1 MSRAKETAKP
11 QQIKD
16 RFGLAGAVNLVR
28 PFFRRYR
35 LRLLIGFLALV
46 TVDLLQLVIPR
57 IIKGAVDLLATGI
70 GDETTL
76 VDKALLILLV
86 AVAIG
91 VSRFVWRYLML
102 GFSRLLERDLRDR
115 LFSHLLTLDRRFFQ
129 KNPVGQIMA
138 LATNDLA
145 AVQLAG
151 GMGLVA
157 SADALVMSMA
167 ALACMAYISLPLTL
181 ITLLPLP
188 LLALLTR
195 VLSRRIH
202 KRFTRVQ
209 QQFSKLTEFARST
222 IANIHLFKAYGQVK
236 VQTKGFDHLGQE
248 YVRDNVRLA
257 AVHGTL
263 FPLAGLIG
271 NLSLL
276 LVLFFGGR
284 LVIAKSISIGDFVAF
299 ISYLYMLTWPM
310 MAIGWVTNLFQRGV
324 TSLGR
329 INEVFTARPQL
340 FDSTEEVSLSGVGD
354 LQVDNLDFAYGD
366 QGQSVLKTL
375 NFKIKPGEFVGIVGK
390 TGSGKSTLCNILA
403 RLYPVRAGAYLW
415 GGVDV
420 NRLAL
425 ETVRGSIAYVPQDV
439 VLFSRSIAANI
450 AFGNPSASQAEIEQ
464 AASICQIHDEIISFP
479 DGYQTMVG
487 EKGIRLSGGQRQ
499 RIALAR
505 AVLLN
510 RSVVIIDDSLSA
522 VDMETEQAII
532 QALAHYFV
540 DRTCI
545 VVSHRIA
552 PLKNADSILVMADG
566 EVVAQGQHQELVESN
581 SFYATICHQQR
592 LQLSRNV
599 RNGEKL

>member
-1 MSRAKETAKP
+1 MA
-11 QQIKD
+11 D
-16 RFGLAGAVNLVR
+16 FGFFSAVRLVR

-35 LRLLIGFLALV
+35 LRLLVGLLALLA
-46 TVDLLQLVIPR
+46 VDFLQLVIPR
-57 IIKGAVDLLATGI
+57 IIKGAVDLLASGAAS
-70 GDETTL
+70 ETLL

-86 AVAIG
+86 AAGIA
-91 VSRFVWRYLML
+91 VSRFLWRYLVL
-102 GFSRLLERDLRDR
+102 GFSRLLERDLRDW
-115 LFSHLLTLDRRFFQ
+115 LFSHLLRLDYPFFQ
-129 KNPVGQIMA
+129 KKPVGEIMA

-157 SADALVMSMA
+157 AADACIMSLA

-181 ITLLPLP
+181 LTLLPMP

-202 KRFTRVQ
+202 KGFTRVQ
-209 QQFSKLTEFARST
+209 HQFSKLTEFARST
-222 IANIHLFKAYGQVK
+222 IANIHLFKAYGRTAAQIR
-236 VQTKGFDHLGQE
+236 GFDYLGRA

-263 FPLAGLIG
+263 FPLAGLVG
-271 NLSLL
+271 NLSLF

-284 LVIAKSISIGDFVAF
+284 LVIVQKISIGDFVAF
-299 ISYLYMLTWPM
+299 VSYLYMLTWPM
-310 MAIGWVTNLFQRGV
+310 MAIGWVANLFQRGV

-329 INEVFTARPQL
+329 INEVLIARPQL
-340 FDSTEEVSLSGVGD
+340 VGPEAPLAPPAAVGEIEVR
-354 LQVDNLDFAYGD
+354 NLDFGYE
-366 QGQSVLKTL
+366 GQERPVLQNI
-375 NFKIKPGEFVGIVGK
+375 NFQIKAGEFVGVVGK

-403 RLYPVRAGAYLW
+403 RLYPVAGEAFFW

-420 NRLAL
+420 NQLDLAA
-425 ETVRGSIAYVPQDV
+425 VRSSIAYVPQEV

-450 AFGNPSASQAEIEQ
+450 AFGKPSASQAEIEE
-464 AASICQIHDEIISFP
+464 AAAICGIHDEIMAFA

-487 EKGIRLSGGQRQ
+487 EKGVKLSGGQRQ

-505 AVLLN
+505 AVLLK

-532 QALAHYFV
+532 QALARYFV
-540 DRTCI
+540 NRTCI

-566 EVVAQGQHQELVESN
+566 AVVAQGRHGELMARN
-581 SFYATICHQQR
+581 SFYATICRQQR
-592 LQLSRNV
+592 VDLSH
-599 RNGEKL
+599 GEEGHHA